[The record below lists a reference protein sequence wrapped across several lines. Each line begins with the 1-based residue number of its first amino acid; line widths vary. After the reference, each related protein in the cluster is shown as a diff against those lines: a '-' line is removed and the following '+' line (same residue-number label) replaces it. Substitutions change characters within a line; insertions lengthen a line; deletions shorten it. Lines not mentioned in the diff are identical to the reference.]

1 MCSYRAQFV
10 KKVVEGDIVVFKK
23 KKQDLEREIGQSFP
37 KVDGSY
43 DYLLHI
49 KTVDYT
55 EERVKALIEESNN
68 LKKELSSLEAMGHL
82 DMWGMILKY
91 VDNR

>member
-10 KKVVEGDIVVFKK
+10 KRDVEGDNVVFKK

-55 EERVKALIEESNN
+55 DERVKALIEESNK
-68 LKKELSSLEAMGHL
+68 LKKELCLLEATGYL
-82 DMWGMILKY
+82 DMWGNDIKNM
-91 VDNR
+91 